1 MHARLASWLT
11 PRVRLWVQLAIFG
24 AIGVVIT
31 HSVNLA
37 IARRITARALTE
49 DQARLGRSVARV
61 LAQEVADPLLV
72 NDVIVL
78 HELVENA
85 VASKDVAY
93 CFVVRDGRVVASSFP
108 DRTPDALVRVR
119 AGDDVAPVIVT
130 QGGDRFLDVV
140 EPVSDAPGAQVR
152 VGLDMAIVRDT
163 GRTLASMLG
172 VVAIGVIVAGSFTA
186 FAVGRLIARPVAQL
200 LDAADRFDPSHDV
213 QPIPAEGSDEIAEV
227 TERFNKM
234 MERLKVAHDE
244 QLQARKRAIATER
257 MAALGSL
264 VGGVAH
270 EVNNPLAG
278 LKNCVRR
285 LERDDLSPEKRRE
298 YLELM
303 DEGLARI
310 GDVVHHM
317 LDFGRPRELRLGGV
331 PVDALGREELK
342 LVGPLLRRRGI
353 DLRDARADDRAVLA
367 DDKQLGQALLNLVL
381 NAAYVTTTGGQIRVV
396 VRARGELLGVAVED
410 DGPGIPEEIRG
421 RVTLPYFTTKPEG
434 EGTGLGL
441 SVTRTIVDAHGGEL
455 TFECPTAGGTVATI
469 WLRRSEVAG
478 EAAAPATDQRR
489 ISA

>member
-1 MHARLASWLT
+1 MLDRLARWLT

-61 LAQEVADPLLV
+61 LAHEVADPLLV

-78 HELVENA
+78 HELVANT

-93 CFVVRDGRVVASSFP
+93 CFVVKDGKVVASSFAGK
-108 DRTPDALVRVR
+108 TPEGLLRVR
-119 AGDDVAPVIVT
+119 SGDDVTPVIVT
-130 QGGDRFLDVV
+130 QGEHRYLDVV
-140 EPVSDAPGAQVR
+140 EPVVEAAGAQVR

-172 VVAIGVIVAGSFTA
+172 LVAIGVIIAGSLTA
-186 FAVGRLIARPVAQL
+186 FVVGRLIARPVGRL
-200 LDAADRFDPSHDV
+200 LDAADRFDPSLDV
-213 QPIPAEGSDEIAEV
+213 QPVPAEGSDEIAEV

-244 QLQARKRAIATER
+244 QLEARKRAIATER

-303 DEGLARI
+303 DEGLTRI

-317 LDFGRPRELRLGGV
+317 LDFGKPRALRLGEV
-331 PVDALGREELK
+331 AVDSLGREELK
-342 LVGPLLRRRGI
+342 LVAPLLRKRGI
-353 DLRDARADDRAVLA
+353 ELRDERVDDRPVLA
-367 DDKQLGQALLNLVL
+367 DGKQLGQAFLNLVL
-381 NAAYVTTTGGQIRVV
+381 NAAYVTPTGGQIRIV
-396 VRARGELLGVAVED
+396 VRSRGELLAVAVED
-410 DGPGIPEEIRG
+410 DGPGIPPEIRG

-455 TFECPTAGGTVATI
+455 AFECPPHGGTVATI
-469 WLRRSEVAG
+469 WLRRPLPLIDEPT
-478 EAAAPATDQRR
+478 AA
-489 ISA
+489 S